1 MTKLDFK
8 EGAFAEVLKKAD
20 DQRKQFLR
28 TDPLYLHL
36 RSAAEQACHNVLQ
49 QMRGFDT
56 ISPKLID
63 SLAEQVQRANGY
75 GAIEELCWLART
87 VLQWCLVAGAVEMQR
102 QAVMKTFAEQLAESS
117 MARHRADILRTD
129 SFYQHL
135 RSMAVEVCYGVL
147 HMMRAPNQILSHEL
161 VDDVERQVQHHA
173 IMHASVEDLCAIAD
187 YLNTVFLKLVGCPEE
202 KFNEMLS
209 KLKAGQVQGV
219 AEFKQTTIDAF
230 L

>member
-1 MTKLDFK
+1 MIKLDFK
-8 EGAFAEVLKKAD
+8 DGAFAEALAKAD
-20 DQRKQFLR
+20 DQRKQFLC
-28 TDPLYLHL
+28 TDPLYQYL
-36 RSAAEQACHNVLQ
+36 RSAAERACHNVLQ
-49 QMRGFDT
+49 QMRGFEA
-56 ISPKLID
+56 ISPELID

-87 VLQWCLVAGAVEMQR
+87 ALQRCLVAGEVEMQR

-117 MARHRADILRTD
+117 MAQHRADILRTD

-161 VDDVERQVQHHA
+161 VDDVERQVQHA
-173 IMHASVEDLCAIAD
+173 IVHASVEDLCEMAN